1 MGYYT
6 RYELKVNEGNSYLM
20 AKKMLEECDGSDR
33 FYAFERALED
43 FVEDL
48 DEKSGNDFIL
58 SLVSGEEVKWYE
70 HEEDM
75 KFLSQQFPDIL
86 FKLHGEGEENG
97 DIWDKYFMNGK
108 MQHCH
113 AVMTIPPFDKSKLE

>member
-6 RYELKVNEGNSYLM
+6 RYELEVKEGNSYLM
-20 AKKMLEECDGSDR
+20 AKKMLEECDNSDR
-33 FYAFERALED
+33 FYAFEETLED

-48 DEKSGNDFIL
+48 DEKAGNDFSL
-58 SLVSGEEVKWYE
+58 SLESGGESKWYE

-86 FKLHGEGEENG
+86 FTLHGEGEENG
-97 DIWDKYFMNGK
+97 GYLG
-108 MQHCH
+108 
-113 AVMTIPPFDKSKLE
+113 

>member
-6 RYELKVNEGNSYLM
+6 RYELEADTRGFDNKDIIKEM
-20 AKKMLEECDGSDR
+20 DEDR
-33 FYAFERALED
+33 FYAFGNFKELLNNLDTAGSLYLEPY
-43 FVEDL
+43 
-48 DEKSGNDFIL
+48 DET
-58 SLVSGEEVKWYE
+58 KWYD

-75 KFLSQQFPDIL
+75 KELSKKFPDIL
-86 FKLHGEGEENG
+86 FKLHGEGEEQG

-113 AVMTIPPFDKSKLE
+113 AVMTIPPFDKNKLV